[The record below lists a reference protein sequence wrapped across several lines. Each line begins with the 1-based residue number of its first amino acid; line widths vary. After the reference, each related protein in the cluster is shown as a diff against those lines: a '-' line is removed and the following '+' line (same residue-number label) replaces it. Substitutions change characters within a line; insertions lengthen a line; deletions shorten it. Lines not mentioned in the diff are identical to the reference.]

1 MNNAGNLAFYQSLQ
15 RNVAASYSQ
24 TLRSAA
30 QTQRPG
36 LRLGALQLEHYI
48 STIPLQQG
56 MALGFGTS
64 QLPVFC
70 FSEDTY
76 STGYSPS
83 IASIKQYFY
92 NLGANVDLVVGL
104 WQSQFTP
111 AALPAQLYYCA
122 HDSYGYWIYTMET
135 FANPSYSSLMG
146 TLAQGWAAIT
156 TADSGARQVGVKPA
170 VRHHSSSS
178 IGQ

>member
-156 TADSGARQVGVKPA
+156 TADSELGKLALNPQYVTTLQAP
-170 VRHHSSSS
+170 
-178 IGQ
+178 